1 MPKTLAGSTQCGALV
16 TDSSREMKAAVGFL
30 GIVVF
35 GIAMFEVTMRPS
47 GTERFQILA
56 IFGAMALLASA
67 VGYFFPRFVH
77 FGSLQTAVVVIAVLT
92 VGLVVLS
99 AVLSAALMSFTVHDM
114 TVLVVVLAFGLG
126 LGLVTAVALARPL
139 ARDLIRIRSTAEAVG
154 HGDLDIRTG
163 VGRSDE
169 LGMAAEAIDQMIDRL
184 SAATDERAREQA
196 ARRQFLSAIGHDLR
210 SPLAALRAAIEA
222 LEDGLAPDPQRY
234 FGSMRADVDALSQL
248 VDDLFLLSTIEA
260 GNLVFDRVTVDVAE
274 LADESI
280 EALLPV
286 ARQSDIDLVMR
297 VDGRVS
303 AEAGPPQIGRVI
315 RNLVDNAIRYSPA
328 GSQVTVE
335 VKDVAGARVAVTDHG
350 PGFAP
355 DMMEKAFEGFVTGDP
370 SRSRANGGAGLGLA
384 IARGLVEAH
393 GGSIWAEAA
402 DGGKV
407 VFQLPAT
414 LSS

>member
-1 MPKTLAGSTQCGALV
+1 
-16 TDSSREMKAAVGFL
+16 MKAVVWLL

-47 GTERFQILA
+47 AVDRAVILA
-56 IFGAMALLASA
+56 VFAAMALLAGA
-67 VGYFFPRFVH
+67 VGYFFPRLVH
-77 FGSLQTAVVVIAVLT
+77 FGSLQTAVVMIAVLA
-92 VGLVVLS
+92 VGLVVMA

-126 LGLVTAVALARPL
+126 LGLVTAVALVRPL
-139 ARDLIRIRSTAEAVG
+139 AADLVRISATAEAVG
-154 HGDLDIRTG
+154 DGDLAARTG
-163 VGRSDE
+163 VARNDE
-169 LGMAAEAIDQMIDRL
+169 LGMAAEAIDTMIGRL
-184 SAATDERAREQA
+184 ATATEERAREQA
-196 ARRQFLSAIGHDLR
+196 ARREFLSAIGHDLR

-222 LEDGLAPDPQRY
+222 LEDGLATDLQRY
-234 FGSMRADVDALSQL
+234 YGSMRADVDALSQL

-260 GNLVFDRVTVDVAE
+260 GNLVFDKMMVDIAE

-286 ARQSDIDLVMR
+286 ARLNKIDLVVE

-303 AEAGPPQIGRVI
+303 ADAGPAQIGRVI

-335 VKDVAGARVAVTDHG
+335 VKNVDGARVAVLDHG

-355 DMMEKAFEGFVTGDP
+355 DMMRRAFDGFVTGDP

-407 VFQLPAT
+407 VFQLPAVAPT
-414 LSS
+414 R